1 MESQRAFQGP
11 GILGPGMTKPDPGG
25 MGQFGGDFVG
35 GGGFDGGGFAP
46 PPMQTGIGGGGFA
59 PDMSGGGM
67 QAGGFGKPQENK
79 YDRFANAMMNA
90 RGRRGMG
97 GRPMAKPMLGGM
109 GGPMTRPQAPR
120 GGMQQS
126 PPIVPQQ
133 MTNDLQSAV
142 QGLQQKPG
150 RLTQPGSP
158 VLTAPAGIGGQ

>member
-1 MESQRAFQGP
+1 MFARSYGQTP
-11 GILGPGMTKPDPGG
+11 GIIQGQMDRGPQGS
-25 MGQFGGDFVG
+25 FGTPANDL
-35 GGGFDGGGFAP
+35 
-46 PPMQTGIGGGGFA
+46 
-59 PDMSGGGM
+59 
-67 QAGGFGKPQENK
+67 GGFGMPAPMEQPQTFPAPSQPMNNLRPQAQRPNQNR
-79 YDRFANAMMNA
+79 YDKFAEAMMQA

-158 VLTAPAGIGGQ
+158 VLTAPAGFGAQ